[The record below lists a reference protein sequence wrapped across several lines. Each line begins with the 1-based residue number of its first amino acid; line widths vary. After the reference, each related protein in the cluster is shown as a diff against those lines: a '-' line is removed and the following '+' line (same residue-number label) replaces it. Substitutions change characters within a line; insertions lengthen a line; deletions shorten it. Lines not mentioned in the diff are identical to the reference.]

1 MSPELLIFSAVVLVR
16 LLVPFTILR
25 WPLAGV
31 FVSIIA
37 DAADIMVFEKMGG
50 PGPIR
55 WEDYH
60 LLDKFLDTYY
70 LAFAAW
76 VAWSWEDALAR
87 TIAVSLFAW
96 RFAGVVLFEVIALVA
111 GEAFRPLMFFAPSI
125 FENFFIAWLVLQK
138 VHPGFVLTK
147 KSTITIL
154 LLVGIPKLVQ
164 EYVMHFGYQDQ
175 TWGFFRDNLFWWLY

>member
-1 MSPELLIFSAVVLVR
+1 MSPELFIFSAVVLTR
-16 LLVPFTILR
+16 LVVPFTILR

-31 FVSIIA
+31 FVSIVA

-70 LAFAAW
+70 LAFAAF
-76 VAWSWEDALAR
+76 VAWGWRDVLAR
-87 TIAVSLFAW
+87 KIAVSLFAW
-96 RFAGVVLFEVIALVA
+96 RFIGVVVFELVALVWA
-111 GEAFRPLMFFAPSI
+111 EPIRPLMFFAPNI
-125 FENFFIAWLVLQK
+125 FENFFIAWLVIQK
-138 VHPGFVLTK
+138 VRPSFVLTR
-147 KSTITIL
+147 KSAAITL